1 MAKSFKQL
9 KSPLLGLQDKL
20 QVGKLSGCRICD
32 VVDDEYDYL
41 IWLEKS
47 GYVKYAPETIKK
59 IQEVAGFRAEQVHY
73 ENEIEPWLDQDVPF

>member
-20 QVGKLSGCRICD
+20 GVGKLAGCRICD

-47 GYVKYAPETIKK
+47 GYVKYASETIKK
-59 IQEVAGFRAEQVHY
+59 IQEVAGFQAEQEHY
-73 ENEIEPWLDQDVPF
+73 QNEIEPWLDQDVPY